1 MARSPVGPTASLR
14 GVSQFKMKL
23 ARATGVLDNEVRKAL
38 TTIAQAVQTAAKQ
51 RVPVGSKK
59 QGSKFP
65 GRLKGSIRYQVKY
78 RGKGLMMQA
87 RIGTNLDYSVFVEYG
102 TARIAG
108 GDVKRLGTGD
118 DIMDSMAIT
127 TWPAKTLRGATGQQ
141 MPWLRPA
148 AFGFRTTAKFL
159 LADTLRSVGRTMR
172 GGG

>member
-1 MARSPVGPTASLR
+1 MASAVGPTASLR
-14 GVSQFKMKL
+14 GVSQFKLKL
-23 ARATGVLDNEVRKAL
+23 ARATGVLDKEVRKAL
-38 TTIAQAVQTAAKQ
+38 VTIAEAVQTAAKQ
-51 RVPVGSKK
+51 RVPVGSKA
-59 QGSKFP
+59 QGSKTP
-65 GRLKGSIRYQVKY
+65 GRLRQSIRYQIKY

-87 RIGTNLDYSVFVEYG
+87 RIGTNLDYGVFVEYG
-102 TARIAG
+102 TDRIAG

-127 TWPAKTLRGATGQQ
+127 TWPAKTLRGAPGQQ

-148 AFGFRTTAKFL
+148 AFGFRATAKFL